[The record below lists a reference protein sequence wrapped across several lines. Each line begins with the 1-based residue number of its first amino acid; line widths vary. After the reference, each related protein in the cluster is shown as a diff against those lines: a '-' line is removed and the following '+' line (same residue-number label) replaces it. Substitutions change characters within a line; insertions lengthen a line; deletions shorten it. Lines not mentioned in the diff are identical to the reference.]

1 MIGYWN
7 YRRCK
12 QKEVDDFDIE
22 TTKYFIAEVYYDN
35 ENNIVGWSEEGILK
49 EIYSEEVL
57 DEEFKEIKKAFKKPI
72 LDLDNIEIYPAID
85 KEEEFYSYNEN

>member
-57 DEEFKEIKKAFKKPI
+57 DDEFKEIKKAFKKPI

>member
-22 TTKYFIAEVYYDN
+22 TTKYFIAEVYYNN

-57 DEEFKEIKKAFKKPI
+57 DDEFKEIKKAFKKPI